1 MNLDDLILVSVD
13 DHVIEPPN
21 MFEGRL
27 PAKYQDLAPRLIDR
41 ADGAMAWTYDGTV
54 IANVALNAVAGR
66 PREELGLEPASLAEL
81 RPGCYDVHSRVKDMD
96 ANGVL
101 GSMSFPSF
109 VRFCGQLFMHT
120 ADREQGAAMVRAYND
135 WHIDDWAGAHPGRF
149 IPLALPLLW
158 DPEATAA
165 EVRRVAAKGC
175 HAITFSSNPYALG
188 LPSLHTDHWD
198 PVWKAC
204 VDTGTVVCMHLG
216 SSSQT
221 PTTSPDAPIEV
232 VYSLS
237 PINLFEAAAD
247 LLWSPMFRKFPELRV
262 ALSEGGT
269 GWVPYFLERVD
280 YIYNH
285 TRPWTKTD
293 LGGRL
298 PSEVFNEHVL
308 LCFIDDQ
315 VGIENRHHLNIDNVM
330 WECDYPHSDTTWPH
344 SPEVVMKYLSEVPD
358 KDVNKITHLN
368 ALRAF
373 QYDPFAHIPPAEA
386 TVGAL
391 RRRAQG
397 WDISP
402 MPGAVRAAEAGG
414 DWRSTLNPEAP
425 SVRAG

>member
-1 MNLDDLILVSVD
+1 M
-13 DHVIEPPN
+13 
-21 MFEGRL
+21 
-27 PAKYQDLAPRLIDR
+27 
-41 ADGAMAWTYDGTV
+41 
-54 IANVALNAVAGR
+54 
-66 PREELGLEPASLAEL
+66 EPAGFAQL
-81 RPGCYDVHSRVKDMD
+81 RPGCFDVHSRVKDMD

-109 VRFCGQLFMHT
+109 VRFCGQLFMNT
-120 ADREQGAAMVRAYND
+120 PDRDQAAAMVRAYND
-135 WHIDDWAGAHPGRF
+135 WHIDGWAGAYPGRF
-149 IPLALPLLW
+149 IPLALPMLW

-175 HAITFSSNPYALG
+175 HAVTFSSNPYALG
-188 LPSLHTDHWD
+188 LPSIHTDHWD

-204 VDTGTVVCMHLG
+204 VETGTVVCMHLG

-247 LLWSPMFRKFPELRV
+247 VLWSPMFRKFPELRI

-298 PSEVFNEHVL
+298 PSEIFNEHVI
-308 LCFIDDQ
+308 LCFIDDA
-315 VGIENRHHLNIDNVM
+315 VGLETRHHMNLDNIM
-330 WECDYPHSDTTWPH
+330 WECDYPHSDSTWPH
-344 SPEVVMKYLSEVPD
+344 SPELVAKRVGELPD
-358 KDVNKITHLN
+358 AEINKITHLN
-368 ALRAF
+368 AMRHF
-373 QYDPFAHIPPAEA
+373 QYEPFAHIPRDQA

-391 RRRAQG
+391 RRRAAG
-397 WDISP
+397 WDISVKP
-402 MPGAVRAAEAGG
+402 AAQRVRESGDEWRRLLNLDGARAAA
-414 DWRSTLNPEAP
+414 SQ
-425 SVRAG
+425 